1 MNASAHT
8 TLVLGASLNV
18 ERYSHLAVLLLKQ
31 AGIQVCALGSQTG
44 TIEGIPIHTRW
55 EDLPLTQI
63 DTITLYLG
71 ATRQIPYYTHLLDAH
86 PRRIIFNP
94 GAENEEL
101 EQLAAAA
108 GIQTIRACTLVL
120 VRTNQY

>member
-1 MNASAHT
+1 MNTATHT
-8 TLVLGASLNV
+8 TLVLGASLHV

-31 AGIQVCALGSQTG
+31 AGIDVYALGGQAGS
-44 TIEGIPIHTRW
+44 IEGIPIHTRW
-55 EDLPLTQI
+55 EDLPVTPI

-71 ATRQIPYYTHLLDAH
+71 AARQIPYYNDILTAH

-94 GAENEEL
+94 GAENEAL

-108 GIQTIRACTLVL
+108 GIETISACTLVML
-120 VRTNQY
+120 RTNQY